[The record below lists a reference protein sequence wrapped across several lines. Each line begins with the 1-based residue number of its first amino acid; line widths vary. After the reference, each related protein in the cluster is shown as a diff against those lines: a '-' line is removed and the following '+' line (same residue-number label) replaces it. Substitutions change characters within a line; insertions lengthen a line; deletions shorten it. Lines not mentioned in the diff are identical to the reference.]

1 MRTLMLTLA
10 LAALATTAAAQDSL
24 VEARVLNGWQ
34 TEDGTQ
40 MTGLALSLAPGWKTY
55 WRAPGDAGIPPVFD
69 WSASQNVKSA
79 RIHWPAPHAF
89 TTNGLR
95 SIGYAET
102 VVLPVELTPRDPAL
116 PMHLGARVDLG
127 VCREV
132 CVPATLRI
140 DASLTAPGAPDPA
153 IDRALAER
161 PLAARKAGVKS
172 AHCRI
177 TPIGDG
183 LRVEAELVMPPA
195 GGSEVVV
202 IEAGSSE
209 IWVSEAEVS
218 RDGARLTATAE
229 MVGPSGEPFALDRG
243 ELVLTVLGSRRAV
256 EIRGCEAG

>member
-1 MRTLMLTLA
+1 MRILALILA
-10 LAALATTAAAQDSL
+10 LAALPAAAEEPPL
-24 VEARVLNGWQ
+24 VEAQVLNGWQ
-34 TEDGTQ
+34 TVDGTQ

-55 WRAPGDAGIPPVFD
+55 WRAPGGAGIPPVFD
-69 WSASQNVKSA
+69 WSGSRNVKSA

-95 SIGYAET
+95 SIGYAGS
-102 VVLPVELTPRDPAL
+102 VVLPIELTPRDPAL

-140 DASLTAPGAPDPA
+140 DARLTAPGAPDPA

-183 LRVEAELVMPPA
+183 LRVEAELVLPPA
-195 GGSEVVV
+195 GGNEVVV
-202 IEAGSSE
+202 IEAGSPE
-209 IWVSEAEVS
+209 IWVSEAEVA

-243 ELVLTVLGSRRAV
+243 ALVLTVLGSRRAV